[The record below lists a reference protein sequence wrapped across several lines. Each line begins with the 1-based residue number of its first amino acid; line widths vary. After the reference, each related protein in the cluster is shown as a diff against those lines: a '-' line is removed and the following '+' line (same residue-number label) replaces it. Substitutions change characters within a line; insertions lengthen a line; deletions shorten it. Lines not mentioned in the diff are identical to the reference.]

1 MKQYKYQF
9 DKSSKKFKCPQCGKK
24 RFVKYVENETGHY
37 ADSKY
42 GRCDRQDSCE
52 YKLHPNN
59 NSIVNYNYVPPKP
72 KKPTY
77 IDKEILQ
84 KTLTKYEINPLVTY
98 LYSHYTKDEVDV
110 TIDKYQVGTS
120 NRFNYST
127 VFWQMDNTGNI
138 RSGKIMAYDI
148 TTGKRIKDKNIIAI
162 SWVHYKLKKP
172 KESIRQCLFGLHLLN
187 AKTKQVAIVE
197 SEKTALIMSIESPN
211 YTWMSTGTIS
221 GFKKEY
227 LAPLKGTAIIA
238 FPDKGGYAQWQKT
251 ADILNQKG
259 FDIEVSQLLEN
270 KEYDD
275 GWDLVDVLNYESKK
289 QSTPRGKG

>member
-9 DKSSKKFKCPQCGKK
+9 GKGKFNCPKCNKK
-24 RFVKYVENETGHY
+24 RFVKYIETETGHY
-37 ADSKY
+37 ADSQY
-42 GRCDRQDSCE
+42 GRCDREIKCGYFE
-52 YKLHPNN
+52 YPNG
-59 NSIVNYNYVPPKP
+59 NSIINYNYVAPPP
-72 KKPTY
+72 VKPTY
-77 IDKEILQ
+77 IDREILQ
-84 KTLTKYEINPLVTY
+84 KTLTKYEINPLITY
-98 LYSHYTKDEVDV
+98 LYSHYDGDEVNV

-120 NRFNYST
+120 KMNNGAT
-127 VFWQMDNTGNI
+127 IFWQMDNTGNI
-138 RSGKIMAYDI
+138 RTGKIMAYDI

-187 AKTKQVAIVE
+187 DNIKQVAIVE
-197 SEKTALIMSIESPN
+197 SEKTAIIMSIESPN

-221 GFKKEY
+221 GFKYEY

-251 ADILNQKG
+251 AEKLNEKG
-259 FDIEVSQLLEN
+259 FEIEVSQLLEN
-270 KEYDD
+270 KKYLK

-289 QSTPRGKG
+289 